1 MTQFVHRLS
10 LTIYFLI
17 ILITTGVLV
26 YVGSSFYNLPI
37 EERFYHPQYELL
49 KPSGLWGHGLGIIGT
64 LIIIIGLFSYM
75 ARKRL
80 HIFSRVGVLKYW
92 LEFHIFMCTLGPV
105 MVLFHTSFKF
115 GGIVSVG
122 FWSMAIVW
130 ASGIIGRFIYL
141 QIPRT
146 IEGRELSLRE
156 VQEIKDKVD
165 AELLEKYEIDF
176 SEIKTGAL
184 LKAKLKL
191 ISKNISKIDLNKV
204 RKLMR
209 NQRIMVYRIERLER
223 MQRLFRYWHV
233 AHLPFALIMLVIMV
247 IHVIVVLTFGYK
259 WIF

>member
-10 LTIYFLI
+10 ITLYFLI
-17 ILITTGVLV
+17 ILITTGIFV
-26 YVGSSFYNLPI
+26 YVGLSFYNLPI

-49 KPSGLWGHGLGIIGT
+49 KPSGVWGHGLGVIGT
-64 LIIIIGLFSYM
+64 LIILIGVFGYI
-75 ARKRL
+75 ARKRIHVL
-80 HIFSRVGVLKYW
+80 SRIGVLKYW
-92 LEFHIFMCTLGPV
+92 LEFHIFLCTLGPV

-130 ASGIIGRFIYL
+130 ASGVIGRFIYL

-156 VQEIKDKVD
+156 VQEIKNKVD
-165 AELLEKYEIDF
+165 AELLEKYDIDF
-176 SEIKTGAL
+176 SEIKTGTL

-191 ISKNISKIDLNKV
+191 ISNNISKIDFNNV
-204 RKLMR
+204 RRLMR
-209 NQRIMVYRIERLER
+209 NQRIMLYRIERLER
-223 MQRLFRYWHV
+223 MQRLFKYWHV
-233 AHLPFALIMLVIMV
+233 AHLPFAIIMLIIML

>member
-10 LTIYFLI
+10 ITLYFLI
-17 ILITTGVLV
+17 ILITMGILV
-26 YVGSSFYNLPI
+26 YVGLSFYSLPI

-49 KPSGLWGHGLGIIGT
+49 KPSGLWGHGLGVIGT
-64 LIIIIGLFSYM
+64 LIILIGIFGYI

-80 HIFSRVGVLKYW
+80 HVLSRVGVLKYW
-92 LEFHIFMCTLGPV
+92 LEFHIFLCTLGPV

-130 ASGIIGRFIYL
+130 ASGVIGRFIYL

-146 IEGRELSLRE
+146 IEGRELSLHE
-156 VQEIKDKVD
+156 VQEIKNKMDT
-165 AELLEKYEIDF
+165 ELLEKYDIDF
-176 SEIKTGAL
+176 SEIKTSTS
-184 LKAKLKL
+184 LKTKL
-191 ISKNISKIDLNKV
+191 ISNNISKIDFNKV

-223 MQRLFRYWHV
+223 MQTLFKYWHV
-233 AHLPFALIMLVIMV
+233 AHLPFAFIMLVIMV

>member
-1 MTQFVHRLS
+1 MTQFVHKLS
-10 LTIYFLI
+10 IILYFLI
-17 ILITTGVLV
+17 ILITTGILV
-26 YVGSSFYNLPI
+26 YVGLSFYNLPI

-49 KPSGLWGHGLGIIGT
+49 KPSGVWGHGLGVIGT
-64 LIIIIGLFSYM
+64 LIILIGVFGYI

-80 HIFSRVGVLKYW
+80 HVLSRVGVLKYW
-92 LEFHIFMCTLGPV
+92 LEFHIFLCTLGPV

-130 ASGIIGRFIYL
+130 ASGVIGRFIYL

-156 VQEIKDKVD
+156 VQEIKNNLD
-165 AELLEKYEIDF
+165 AELLEKYDIDF
-176 SEIKTGAL
+176 SEIKTSKFSKIRL
-184 LKAKLKL
+184 QL
-191 ISKNISKIDLNKV
+191 ISKQISKIDFNKV
-204 RKLMR
+204 RRLIR

-223 MQRLFRYWHV
+223 MQRLFKYWHV
-233 AHLPFALIMLVIMV
+233 AHLPFAIIMLIIML

>member
-1 MTQFVHRLS
+1 MTQFVHRLFIT
-10 LTIYFLI
+10 LYFLI
-17 ILITTGVLV
+17 ILTTTGILV
-26 YVGSSFYNLPI
+26 YVGLSFYNLPM
-37 EERFYHPQYELL
+37 EERFYHLQYELL
-49 KPSGLWGHGLGIIGT
+49 KPSGLWGHGLGVIGT

-130 ASGIIGRFIYL
+130 ASGIVGRFIYL

-146 IEGRELSLRE
+146 IEGRELSLHE
-156 VQEIKDKVD
+156 VEEIKNNLDS
-165 AELLEKYEIDF
+165 ELLERYDIDF
-176 SEIKTGAL
+176 SEIKTS
-184 LKAKLKL
+184 KFSTIRLKL
-191 ISKNISKIDLNKV
+191 ISKQISRKDFKKV
-204 RKLMR
+204 RQLIR
-209 NQRIMVYRIERLER
+209 NQRKMVRRIGRLEK
-223 MQRLFRYWHV
+223 MQQLFKYWHV
-233 AHLPFALIMLVIMV
+233 AHLPFALIMLLIMV
-247 IHVIVVLTFGYK
+247 VHVIVVLTFGYK

>member
-1 MTQFVHRLS
+1 MTQFVHRLFIT
-10 LTIYFLI
+10 LYFLI
-17 ILITTGVLV
+17 ILITTGILV
-26 YVGSSFYNLPI
+26 YVGLSFYNLPI

-49 KPSGLWGHGLGIIGT
+49 KPSGLWGHGLGVIGT

-130 ASGIIGRFIYL
+130 ASGVIGRFIYL

-146 IEGRELSLRE
+146 IEGRELDLIE
-156 VQEIKDKVD
+156 VQEIKNNVD
-165 AELLEKYEIDF
+165 AELLEKYDIDF
-176 SEIKTGAL
+176 SEIKTGNL
-184 LKAKLKL
+184 LKTKLK
-191 ISKNISKIDLNKV
+191 IVSKNISKIDLNKV
-204 RKLMR
+204 RRLIR
-209 NQRIMVYRIERLER
+209 NQRILVYRIERLER
-223 MQRLFRYWHV
+223 MQRLFKYWHV
-233 AHLPFALIMLVIMV
+233 AHLPFALIMLLIMV